1 MTVIARVKLEWTG
14 FNGGPGYSIFH
25 MRDFGLQDVGN
36 WTNVEAAAAAAKVEA
51 WADGVR
57 SIVAPPVRLKVLS
70 DVEIINEQNGE
81 LENVVN
87 AGIRNQMQN
96 PAPGVG
102 GYSGA
107 SGAVVTWRT
116 AGVRNGRRIKG
127 RTFIVPCYA
136 AAFQEDGTLSP
147 AARLQLEASSQNLI
161 AAEGTPDMG
170 VYARP
175 VKTKNP
181 DGSTT
186 ITADGQWFFCTSV
199 SVPDMA
205 AVLRS
210 RRD

>member
-25 MRDFGLQDVGN
+25 MRDFGLQDVGD
-36 WTNVEAAAAAAKVEA
+36 WTNEHAAAAATKIEA

-57 SIVAPPVRLKVLS
+57 SIVAPPVRLKVSS
-70 DVEIINEQNGE
+70 DVEIINEQTGQ
-81 LENVVN
+81 LETVVS
-87 AGIRNQMQN
+87 AGVRNQMQN

-116 AGVRNGRRIKG
+116 NGVRNGRRIRG

-147 AARLQLEASSQNLI
+147 AARLQLEASSANLI
-161 AAEGTPDMG
+161 SAEGTPDMG

-175 VKTKNP
+175 TRTRNP
-181 DGSTT
+181 DGSFTT
-186 ITADGQWFFCTSV
+186 NADGVWYFATSV
-199 SVPDMA
+199 SVPDLA
-205 AVLRS
+205 AVMRS